1 MKIITK
7 IILKWIPQKYKNLI
21 SNDAFPYR
29 NNSYSQEG
37 EDLIIDKLLNY
48 KKNGFYIDI
57 GAHHPMKYSNT
68 FIFYKR
74 GWNGIN
80 IDAMPNSMI
89 EFNKIRPN
97 DINLQAAISN
107 GNTTLTFY
115 IFNEP
120 ALNTLNAEEAKNKDD
135 KNGFKIVKEVKL
147 DTVKLSEI
155 LDIHLKKNQEIDFI
169 SIDTEGNDLNVLKS
183 NNWEKYQPKF
193 ILVEDLK
200 FKHIEDYYQSEIC
213 NFMKSLNYSIVAKT
227 INTVFYQL
235 NEGA

>member
-80 IDAMPNSMI
+80 VDAMPDSMK
-89 EFNKIRPN
+89 EFEKMRPR

-107 GNTTLTFY
+107 NNSEATFY

-120 ALNTLNAEEAKNKDD
+120 ALNTLNAEEAKNKDN
-135 KNGFKIVKEVKL
+135 KNGYKIIRELKL
-147 DTVKLSEI
+147 KTLKLSEI
-155 LDIHLKKNQEIDFI
+155 LDKQLLENQEIDFL
-169 SIDTEGNDLNVLKS
+169 SIDTEGNDLKVLKS
-183 NNWEKYQPKF
+183 NNWEKYKPKLV
-193 ILVEDLK
+193 LVEDLK
-200 FKHIEDYYQSEIC
+200 FKNIEDYYQSETYI
-213 NFMKSLNYSIVAKT
+213 FMKNLNYSVVAKT

-235 NEGA
+235 NEGK